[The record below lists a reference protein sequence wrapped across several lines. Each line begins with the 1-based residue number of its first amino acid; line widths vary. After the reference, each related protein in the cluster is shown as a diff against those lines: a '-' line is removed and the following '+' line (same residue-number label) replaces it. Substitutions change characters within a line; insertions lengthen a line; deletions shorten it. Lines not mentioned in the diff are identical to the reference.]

1 MPGLIF
7 NVIPRYTFAGQNM
20 ARFERAAD
28 VKTGV
33 VGYGAAFE
41 MGRRHLSDL
50 RKAGMTPCAV
60 AETDPERLDAAGR
73 DFPGIEQYRS
83 VPEMLR
89 KSDVNLVVLIT
100 PHNTH
105 AKLGLQ
111 CLRAGRHVISEKP
124 FAITTAECDSM
135 IREASARNLL
145 LTAYHNRHW
154 DGCVLEALKHLHEE
168 KAIGEIYRVDARI
181 GGYGHPGDWW
191 RSSRSISGGIM
202 YDWGV
207 HLLEYALQIIP
218 AEIVE
223 VAGFAKTG
231 FWADET
237 PWKDDTN
244 EDVACAVVRFNNG
257 AWLSLTVSSLEANP
271 RPGQLEVSGTEGSY
285 IFDGRTYEM
294 VRKLGSERVVKNG
307 TNTASRWEAFYQN
320 IAEHLTEDKELVI
333 TPEWA
338 RRPIHILDLAVK
350 SAKQGRAMKARYK

>member
-1 MPGLIF
+1 
-7 NVIPRYTFAGQNM
+7 M

-28 VKTGV
+28 VRTGV

-41 MGRRHLSDL
+41 MGRRHLSDM

-60 AETDPERLDAAGR
+60 AETDPARLAAAET

-83 VPEMLR
+83 VSEMLS

-105 AKLGLQ
+105 AKLALQ

-124 FAITTAECDSM
+124 FAITTAECDAM
-135 IREASARNLL
+135 IREAGARDLL
-145 LTAYHNRHW
+145 LSAYHNRHW

-191 RSSRSISGGIM
+191 RSSRSVSGGIM

-218 AEIVE
+218 ADVVE

-231 FWADET
+231 FWAEET

-244 EDVACAVVRFNNG
+244 EDVACAVVRFDNG

-271 RPGQLEVSGTEGSY
+271 RPGQLEISGTGGSY
-285 IFDGRTYEM
+285 VFDGRTYEM
-294 VRKLGSERVVKNG
+294 IRQLGEQRVVTKGANM
-307 TNTASRWEAFYQN
+307 TSQWEAYYEN
-320 IAEHLTEDKELVI
+320 VAEHLTGGKALVI

-338 RRPIHILDLAVK
+338 RRPIHILDLAAK
-350 SAKQGRAMKARYK
+350 SAKRGRAIKARYR